1 MKRVRRLT
9 SRIVHRLTNIDKLS
23 RSVSPCHFS
32 ASLSPAS
39 SSKLAGSGAINWR
52 KNFTA
57 ASFCLILGLPFFFP
71 FKVLAQAFEQ
81 PASVVTA
88 TQSVSVPDNTAT
100 VAAIGASGSLSV
112 TVQDNLPGSS
122 KDGQSGGGPQAPVV
136 PAAPGMPQVD
146 ATTGLI
152 PAVAGV
158 PLSPAVPALVVD
170 GSAATAPAAPAAAVS
185 APADTA
191 AVAPISAPSA
201 SAPMTSPV
209 AAVSAPVESPVGAAL
224 SAAIS
229 PDAGAGVALAA
240 PSNLAL
246 DLSSSQAT
254 IVAPVSAPTSII
266 VGGTMGADGVVS
278 GGTALVVSP
287 GQMVTPSQYIA
298 LTQVTGSGS
307 QSIVLNADGAGQ
319 SGALSLVANQTDTL
333 STLVV
338 PSNIT
343 LYGIGFNSAD
353 PLVVMGGSNIA
364 GNLYTLQS
372 GSATESSLNFGNLT
386 VSGLLSGSAPVVS
399 SPILS
404 VLMPSGGLFSSS
416 GLSINAVGSVF
427 NTGTIA
433 SPGVLSITAGSNIS
447 NSGML
452 SGSTVNLTAQS
463 VSNYG
468 TVLASAGNVNL
479 NAMSGSFVNS
489 GLIAA
494 PLGSINVNTDAAT
507 LASNINF
514 DNLGGTLRAAQNI
527 QFRNSDY
534 SGDADISITG
544 GDLLSNAVN
553 INAGQGTADLN
564 VGELTGT
571 LSTYGLAS
579 HVIAD
584 TAVLNLG
591 EQCLT
596 GDPTYYNSGNINISG
611 NITVGEKLAV
621 IASGNITNSGA
632 GGYSITARNAGVGQD
647 ITMIAGAAF
656 TTASAGAGT
665 ATLTGAPPSGAVPGG
680 GTVTVTGGSAAGGS
694 ITLTTGA
701 GVSLIDAS
709 GTTGAGGNVTL
720 LAFADATGATGGTIA
735 LPTGSNIR
743 TDGAS
748 GFANGNITLGAGR
761 TGGAAGNSIQ
771 AGSLTA
777 FATGTTGGSINVT
790 VGQPTVVGGV
800 GGGVQFDSTGSVVNG
815 GSFSVSAG
823 TGADRRISIGAGA
836 GQSILSGGS
845 ASIAA
850 PSLVNLNVGT
860 INTNG
865 GNFTIDSGL
874 GNTSINL
881 NAGTMATQGGA
892 VNITAGD
899 NITFLNGTLNTSPAA
914 GAGGAV
920 NLLADR
926 DGVGTG
932 AINTSTL
939 SIVASGVGGAGGNVL
954 IENQLTAA
962 GNQSLNIGSIT
973 SAGTVGGNI
982 LLHSY
987 GGSITSR
994 ALTSAAGGSVKV
1006 LAGANG
1012 GGTGQSI
1019 NMLGDI
1025 NTGGASLALVSTG
1038 GISSGASMSIATGG
1052 GSALLASGVRGT
1064 AQTSLSAA
1072 SNIDISDRS
1081 GQGGSVSL
1089 TNVSSFNTG
1098 SGNLNVTAFSNSA
1111 GGATGG
1117 AIALAPAVPIVTGG
1131 GNATLVAEQTNAGGN
1146 SIAVAGGIN
1155 VTGGAGAGTIN
1166 VSTATP
1172 GFPGVFNS
1180 ATGAISGTIT
1190 GGTLRNGGVNLG
1202 SLQASAGTSSVINV
1216 GRVDSASAIQGNLG
1230 ALSVQAASGLIRVG
1244 PLTTSGLTTVQNGV
1258 TGDITIVGAVSNTG
1272 GGLSFTTSGSAANG
1286 GIITVGAAV
1295 TQTGAGD
1302 LSFITSGAGSASNI
1316 VFNAAASESGAGSL
1330 IVQTSGANSD
1340 ITVAGALSSDAGSP
1354 LTITAGDS
1362 GSASIDVS
1370 TAGSIAGDSLT
1381 LNTPVLTVAG
1391 NGSVTSNAGALTI
1404 KSSLASGAL
1413 NVSLSGAAPTLRS
1426 SSGDVFFN
1434 QSGSPGAVTITGG
1447 AAAGLISANGGNGTI
1462 NLNGGSSAVSAN
1474 VRQFDGFVKGS
1485 GSTFAVNSG
1494 LAGADLKVSGV
1505 SASSNISLVSAGG
1518 LLISGDVSNSAGTA
1532 VLTAGNSGSAAVNL
1546 SGGADVNV
1554 AGNLT
1559 VNSGVVSL
1567 GAGSVLTTTT
1577 GDVFLQSNFA
1587 GNALNLSL
1595 AAGAQINAAAATGD
1609 IFFNPSAAGA
1619 ITVTGG
1625 AAAGLLNAGNTVS
1638 LRGGAVD
1645 VNVNQING
1653 RVVSNGATI
1662 TTSTVTTAAGDLSLG
1677 GYTSSGATSFTA
1689 NGAGA
1694 DIIVN
1699 GALSN
1704 GVGGLALQ
1712 AGAGA
1717 DSDVR
1722 INSAVTSS
1730 GLLNIN
1736 SGTGAGS
1743 DITIAASQLAQ
1754 GATVNANSASL
1765 NLGTN
1770 AGLRANTGAL
1780 NIQSNSGGTLNVTLA
1795 SGAFLRSTSSNV
1807 NFNSAGSPGAITM
1820 TGGLGSVQAGG
1831 ATPQVVFNGGSSA
1844 VDVNV
1849 SSIVGSAGGTGSTF
1863 SLVTQSGDLR
1873 VGPVTSTGTTLL
1885 QAAGNGADLITTGA
1899 IDAGAGNLTLA
1910 TGTGTNADIRL
1921 NNNVTTTGTLLVN
1934 TGTGAGSD
1942 LAVASAVTVSG
1953 GATTITTPTMSV
1965 ANGATVR
1972 ATAQDLQISGSA
1984 SGGPLAV
1991 TLGGANATLSSAT
2004 GNVNFNSVANPG
2016 AVTISGGPASG
2027 VISANGGNGNINL
2040 NGGTNAVNVSARQ
2053 LDGFVN
2059 GTGSTFSVNSGLAGN
2074 DLKISGVSAS
2084 SNISLVSAGG
2094 VLISG
2099 NVSNTAGTGV
2109 ITAGNSGAAAVSLQ
2123 GGADVS
2129 VVGNLNVNSGVVN
2142 LGAGSVLTSTAGDVT
2157 LQSNFAG
2164 NALNLAMSA
2173 GSQINAAA
2181 AGGDIF
2187 FNPSTAGNITVTG
2200 GPGDGLLNA
2209 ANTVSF
2215 RGGTVAVNV
2224 NQINGRVVSN
2234 GTTISTAGVNTAQGD
2249 LNIGAF
2255 RSSGA
2260 TNFTAGGAGAD
2271 IVVGGTLTNG
2281 TGGLTLQAG
2290 SGLDS
2295 DVRFNAG
2302 ASSTGTLT
2310 INSGTGAGSEIIL
2323 ANSQLVQGA
2332 TVNANSAGFTLG
2344 TSAGLRANTGALSL
2358 QSNGAGGAL
2367 NISAG
2372 SGALLRSVTSSVNLN
2387 GTTAGAITMVGGTGA
2402 LQAGGASPAVNFNGG
2417 SNAVD
2422 VNVASITGNAS
2433 GTGSTYSVVTQT
2445 GNLNI
2450 GPVTSTGTTTF
2461 RALGS
2466 GADIV
2471 TTGAI
2476 DAGAGVLTI
2485 GTGNGA
2491 NADIRLN
2498 HNISTTGA
2506 LTVDSGS
2513 GTNSDV
2519 ALATGVIVSGG
2530 LTTVNTPTLSLANN
2544 AVLRSTNGDLQI
2556 SGSATG
2562 GPVRVSLLGG
2572 SSELTSQTGN
2582 VNFNSA
2588 ANPGAVTISGSSV
2601 NGIIN
2606 AAGGAGFV
2614 NFNGSTANNVSVTAS
2629 RINGITNGTAA
2640 TMSLTLANPNSA
2652 SGTFDL
2658 GTITTN
2664 NTFSYSTPITGNIRV
2679 SGDITSNTGLVNL
2692 TSGTGAANSI
2702 TLASGVDLRGQTGIN
2717 LNTANLNLQSGPA
2730 AATVTAV
2737 TGNLSVQS
2745 NTASRALNIQGTG
2758 TPVSSLNALAGAI
2771 GLNQSNVG
2779 SITVGGSVNLI
2790 ASGNL
2795 NARVGT
2801 GSLTVNANQI
2811 SSAGLNVNNGLATLA
2826 GAITVNSQ
2834 SGDLLFAS
2842 PVRTNGGAV
2851 VLGANGG
2858 SLSLSGNDINTSR
2871 ATGGGSVSLSALN
2884 GISGVGNIITTGVA
2898 GAGGNVSLSSAG
2910 QNIIVNTIQTRSTN
2924 AAGGNVTSSSANLR
2938 VIGIDGTGQSIS
2950 ATGSTGG
2957 TVNITTTST
2966 NPFII
2971 GDASVNGTASGINA
2985 NGSNQGGKVIVA
2997 ANGVT
3002 VNAGRTVSAVG
3013 GTGAGGVVTFTAN
3026 NPANGNTVFNIG
3038 GTVSATGGTPATGV
3052 VAVGA
3057 PAGWAFTLNL
3067 PGVINA
3073 GQQLT
3078 LGNFNALSGLPTGL
3092 PSGLIT
3098 LNPQPAAVLPSPPY
3112 NTPFISYNG
3121 ALTPPLIPG
3130 GSGTGTPGSSGSG
3143 SGIDDV
3149 LLRSNNNLNDDAGLR
3164 ISTDLTQVFP
3174 EDSLDQEIQTVMNV
3188 LARRKESQDSNTI
3201 GGSVTHKSDFTP
3213 AEIARL
3219 NSEGIVTSGETA
3231 GSKFGLVEGNLVFAP
3246 EHDITVHFNEGKLF
3260 IPADSVVFVMKTKD
3274 SVGIYDL
3281 HQRGQGGVSVVASK
3295 KLIQLDP
3302 GRLLVLTSQPGRD
3315 FDRVGGQFRMVGYR
3329 NARQQDLSDDLRA
3342 FAMDFSL
3349 PSALTNVLPL
3359 KQMLDSSNRLD
3370 QIAIQRVLKD
3380 GALLGELT
3388 GAAGPYKSSAPA
3400 SN

>member
-1 MKRVRRLT
+1 M
-9 SRIVHRLTNIDKLS
+9 
-23 RSVSPCHFS
+23 
-32 ASLSPAS
+32 
-39 SSKLAGSGAINWR
+39 
-52 KNFTA
+52 
-57 ASFCLILGLPFFFP
+57 
-71 FKVLAQAFEQ
+71 LAQAFEQ

-88 TQSVSVPDNTAT
+88 AQSVSVPDNTAT

-122 KDGQSGGGPQAPVV
+122 KDAQSGGGPQAPVV

-146 ATTGLI
+146 ATAGLI

-158 PLSPAVPALVVD
+158 PLTPPVPVLV
-170 GSAATAPAAPAAAVS
+170 GPAATAPVAPLEAPVAPPPPAVNGSVELSTPVS
-185 APADTA
+185 AG
-191 AVAPISAPSA
+191 
-201 SAPMTSPV
+201 V
-209 AAVSAPVESPVGAAL
+209 AATLDSPSGAAL
-224 SAAIS
+224 NVST
-229 PDAGAGVALAA
+229 
-240 PSNLAL
+240 NLAL

-254 IVAPVSAPTSII
+254 IVAPVTAPTSIM

-278 GGTALVVSP
+278 GGTTVVVNP

-319 SGALSLVANQTDTL
+319 SGALSLFASQTDTL

-338 PSNIT
+338 PSDIT

-353 PLVVMGGSNIA
+353 PLVVLGGSTIA

-386 VSGLLSGSAPVVS
+386 VSGLLSGSAPVVN

-433 SPGVLSITAGSNIS
+433 SPGGLSITAGGNIS
-447 NSGML
+447 NSGVL
-452 SGSTVNLTAQS
+452 SGSTVNLAAQS

-479 NAMSGSFVNS
+479 NALSGNFVNS

-507 LASNINF
+507 LASNVNF
-514 DNLGGTLRAAQNI
+514 DNLGGTLKAAQNI
-527 QFRNSDY
+527 QFRNGDY

-544 GDLLSNAVN
+544 GDLLSAAVN
-553 INAGQGTADLN
+553 VNAGQGTADLN

-571 LSTYGLAS
+571 LNTYGLAS
-579 HVIAD
+579 HVMTD

-596 GDPTYYNSGNINISG
+596 GDPTYYNTGSINISG

-656 TTASAGAGT
+656 TTSAAGAGT
-665 ATLTGAPPSGAVPGG
+665 ATLTGAPPAGAVPGG
-680 GTVTVTGGSAAGGS
+680 GSVRVSGGSAAGGS

-748 GFANGNITLGAGR
+748 GFANGNITIGAGR

-777 FATGTTGGSINVT
+777 FATGTSGGSINVA

-800 GGGVQFDSTGSVVNG
+800 GGGVLFDSTGAVTNG

-823 TGADRRISIGAGA
+823 TGADRRIVIGAGA
-836 GQSILSGGS
+836 GQSIASGGS
-845 ASIAA
+845 VSIAA
-850 PSLVNLNVGT
+850 PSLVNLSVGSV
-860 INTNG
+860 NTNG
-865 GNFTIDSGL
+865 SSFAINSGL
-874 GNTSINL
+874 GDTSINL
-881 NAGTMATQGGA
+881 NSGTMATQGGA
-892 VNITAGD
+892 VNITTGD
-899 NITFLNGTLNTSPAA
+899 NITFLNGTLNTSPTA

-920 NLLADR
+920 SLLADR

-939 SIVASGVGGAGGNVL
+939 AIVASGVGGVGGNVL

-962 GNQSLNIGSIT
+962 GTQGLNIGSIT
-973 SAGTVGGNI
+973 SAGTGGGNI

-987 GGSITSR
+987 GGAITTR

-1019 NMLGDI
+1019 NMLGNI
-1025 NTGGASLALVSTG
+1025 STGGGSLALVSTV
-1038 GISSGASMSIATGG
+1038 GISSGAAMSIATGG

-1064 AQTSLSAA
+1064 AQTALSAA
-1072 SNIDISDRS
+1072 SNIDVSDRS
-1081 GQGGSVSL
+1081 GQGGSISL
-1089 TNVSSFNTG
+1089 ANLSSFNTG
-1098 SGNLNVTAFSNSA
+1098 GGNLNVTAFSNSA
-1111 GGATGG
+1111 GGTTGG
-1117 AIALAPAVPIVTGG
+1117 AIALPAAVPIVTGG

-1216 GRVDSASAIQGNLG
+1216 GRVDTASAIQGNLG

-1258 TGDITIVGAVSNTG
+1258 TGDITIVGAVNNTG

-1295 TQTGAGD
+1295 SQTGAGD

-1340 ITVAGALSSDAGSP
+1340 ITVGAALSSDAGSP
-1354 LTITAGDS
+1354 LTVTAGNS
-1362 GSASIDVS
+1362 GTASIDVS
-1370 TAGSIAGDSLT
+1370 TSGSIAGDNLT
-1381 LNTPVLTVAG
+1381 LNSPVLTVAG
-1391 NGSVTSNAGALTI
+1391 NGSVTSSAGDLTV
-1404 KSSLASGAL
+1404 KSNLAGGAL
-1413 NVSLSGAAPTLRS
+1413 NVSLSGAASTLS
-1426 SSGDVFFN
+1426 STSGNVVFN
-1434 QSGSPGAVTITGG
+1434 QSGGPGAVTVTGG
-1447 AAAGLISANGGNGTI
+1447 GAGGVIRASGGSGTI
-1462 NLNGGSSAVSAN
+1462 SLDTGASAVNVN
-1474 VRQFDGFVKGS
+1474 VRQLDGFVKGS

-1494 LAGADLKVSGV
+1494 LTGADLKVSGV
-1505 SASSNISLVSAGG
+1505 TASSNISLVSAGG
-1518 LLISGDVSNSAGTA
+1518 LLLSGDVTNTAGTA
-1532 VLTAGNSGSAAVNL
+1532 VLSAGNSGSAAVAL
-1546 SGGADVNV
+1546 SGGADVSV
-1554 AGNLT
+1554 VGNLT
-1559 VNSGVVSL
+1559 VNSGAVNL
-1567 GAGSVLTTTT
+1567 GAGSVLTTST
-1577 GDVFLQSNFA
+1577 GDVTLQSNFA
-1587 GNALNLSL
+1587 GNALNLSM
-1595 AAGAQINAAAATGD
+1595 AAGAQINAAAASGD
-1609 IFFNPSAAGA
+1609 IFFNPTTAGA

-1638 LRGGAVD
+1638 MRGGAVN

-1662 TTSTVTTAAGDLSLG
+1662 TTSTVTTAAGDLNLG
-1677 GYTSSGATSFTA
+1677 GYTSSGATSFSA
-1689 NGAGA
+1689 NGTGA

-1699 GALSN
+1699 GALSS
-1704 GVGGLALQ
+1704 GVGGLTLQ

-1730 GLLNIN
+1730 GLLTVN

-1743 DITIAASQLAQ
+1743 DITIAASQLTQ

-1770 AGLRANTGAL
+1770 AGLRANSGAL
-1780 NIQSNSGGTLNVTLA
+1780 NIQSNSGGALNVSLA
-1795 SGAFLRSTSSNV
+1795 SGALLRSSNSNV
-1807 NFNSAGSPGAITM
+1807 NFNSVGSPAAITM

-1831 ATPQVVFNGGSSA
+1831 ATPQVVFNGGSNA
-1844 VDVNV
+1844 VNVNV

-1863 SLVTQSGDLR
+1863 SVVTQSGDLR

-1885 QAAGNGADLITTGA
+1885 QAAGAGADLITAGT
-1899 IDAGAGNLTLA
+1899 IDAGTASLTLA
-1910 TGTGTNADIRL
+1910 TGTGSNADIRL
-1921 NNNVTTTGTLLVN
+1921 NNNVTTTGALLVN

-1942 LAVASAVTVSG
+1942 LAVASGVSVSG
-1953 GATTITTPTMSV
+1953 GATTITTATMSV
-1965 ANGATVR
+1965 ANTATVSS
-1972 ATAQDLQISGSA
+1972 TAQDLQISGSA

-1991 TLGGANATLSSAT
+1991 TLGGATATLVSST

-2016 AVTISGGPASG
+2016 AVTISGGPAGG

-2040 NGGTNAVNVSARQ
+2040 NGGASAVNVSARQ
-2053 LDGFVN
+2053 LNGFVN
-2059 GTGSTFSVNSGLAGN
+2059 GTGSTFSVSSGLAGA
-2074 DLKISGVSAS
+2074 DLKVSGVSAS
-2084 SNISLVSAGG
+2084 GNISLVSAGG

-2099 NVSNTAGTGV
+2099 NVGNTAGTAV

-2142 LGAGSVLTSTAGDVT
+2142 LGAGSVLTSTTGDVT

-2164 NALNLAMSA
+2164 NALNLTMSA

-2181 AGGDIF
+2181 VGGDIF
-2187 FNPSTAGNITVTG
+2187 FNPSTAGNITVSG
-2200 GPGDGLLNA
+2200 GPADGLLNA

-2224 NQINGRVVSN
+2224 NQINGRVTSN
-2234 GTTISTAGVNTAQGD
+2234 GTTISTAGVTTAQGD

-2255 RSSGA
+2255 TSTGA
-2260 TNFTAGGAGAD
+2260 TSFTASGAGAD
-2271 IVVGGTLTNG
+2271 IVVGGTLSNG

-2290 SGLDS
+2290 SGVDS

-2323 ANSQLVQGA
+2323 ANSQVVQGA

-2344 TSAGLRANTGALSL
+2344 TNATLRANTGALNL

-2367 NISAG
+2367 NITAA
-2372 SGALLRSVTSSVNLN
+2372 SGALLRSVNSSVNLN
-2387 GTTAGAITMVGGTGA
+2387 GTTPGAITMVGGTGA
-2402 LQAGGASPAVNFNGG
+2402 LQAGGASPLVAFNGG
-2417 SNAVD
+2417 SNAVNI
-2422 VNVASITGNAS
+2422 NVASITGNAS
-2433 GTGSTYSVVTQT
+2433 GTGSTYSVVTQS

-2476 DAGAGVLTI
+2476 NAGAGALTI
-2485 GTGNGA
+2485 GTGTGG

-2498 HNISTTGA
+2498 HNIGTTGA
-2506 LTVDSGS
+2506 LTVDSGN
-2513 GTNSDV
+2513 GAASDV
-2519 ALATGVIVSGG
+2519 ALAVGVTVSGG
-2530 LTTVNTPTLSLANN
+2530 TTTVNTPTLSLANN
-2544 AVLRSTNGDLQI
+2544 AVLRSTTGDLQI
-2556 SGSATG
+2556 SGSAAG
-2562 GPVRVSLLGG
+2562 GPLIVSLSGGG
-2572 SSELTSQTGN
+2572 STLTSQTGN
-2582 VNFNSA
+2582 VNFNSV
-2588 ANPGAVTISGSSV
+2588 ANPGAVTVTGSSV

-2640 TMSLTLANPNSA
+2640 TMTLSLANPNSA

-2658 GTITTN
+2658 GNITTN
-2664 NTFSYSTPITGNIRV
+2664 NTFSYSAPVTGNIRV
-2679 SGDITSNTGLVNL
+2679 SGDITSNTGLLNL

-2702 TLASGVDLRGQTGIN
+2702 TLASGADLRGQTGIN
-2717 LNTANLNLQSGPA
+2717 LNTANLNLQAGPVA
-2730 AATVTAV
+2730 TTVTAV
-2737 TGNLSVQS
+2737 TGNLNVQS

-2758 TPVSSLNALAGAI
+2758 TPISSLNALAGAI
-2771 GLNQSNVG
+2771 GLNQSNAG
-2779 SITVGGSVNLI
+2779 NITVGGNINLS

-2801 GSLTVNANQI
+2801 GNLNVNANQI
-2811 SSAGLNVNNGLATLA
+2811 SSAGISVNNGLATVA

-2834 SGDLLFAS
+2834 SGNLLFSS
-2842 PVRTNGGAV
+2842 PVTTNGGAV
-2851 VLGANGG
+2851 VLAANGG

-2871 ATGGGSVSLSALN
+2871 ATGGGNVSLSALN

-2910 QNIIVNTIQTRSTN
+2910 QNIIVNTIQTRSNN
-2924 AAGGNVTSSSANLR
+2924 AVGGNVTSTSANLR
-2938 VIGIDGTGQSIS
+2938 VVGIDGTGQSIS
-2950 ATGSTGG
+2950 ATGSSGG
-2957 TVNITTTST
+2957 VVNITTTSN

-2971 GDASVNGTASGINA
+2971 GDASVNGTASGISA
-2985 NGSNQGGKVIVA
+2985 NGSNQGGKVVVA

-3013 GTGAGGVVTFTAN
+3013 GTGAGGVITFTAN
-3026 NPANGNTVFNIG
+3026 NPANTNTVFNIG
-3038 GTVSATGGTPATGV
+3038 GTVSATGGTAATGV

-3057 PAGWAFTLNL
+3057 AAGQAFTLNL
-3067 PGVINA
+3067 SGAINA

-3078 LGNFNALSGLPTGL
+3078 LGNFNALTGLASGL

-3121 ALTPPLIPG
+3121 VLPAPPIG
-3130 GSGTGTPGSSGSG
+3130 GGGAGTSGSSGVGPGFAELS
-3143 SGIDDV
+3143 
-3149 LLRSNNNLNDDAGLR
+3149 LLPTNNLNDDAGLR
-3164 ISTDLTQVFP
+3164 VPTDLTPVYSDQ
-3174 EDSLDQEIQTVMNV
+3174 SLDQEIQTVMNV
-3188 LARRKESQDSNTI
+3188 LARRRETHDPNTI
-3201 GGSVTHKSDFTP
+3201 EGSVTHRSDFTP
-3213 AEIARL
+3213 AEVARL

-3231 GSKFGLVEGNLVFAP
+3231 ANNFGLVEGNLVFAP
-3246 EHDITVHFNEGKLF
+3246 DHDITVYFGEGKLF
-3260 IPADSVVFVMKTKD
+3260 IPADSVVFVMKTND
-3274 SVGIYDL
+3274 SVAIYDL
-3281 HQRGQGGVSVVASK
+3281 HQRGQGAVSVVSNK

-3302 GRLLVLTSQPGRD
+3302 GRLLVLTKQPGRD
-3315 FDRVGGQFRMVGYR
+3315 FDRVGGQFRIVGYR
-3329 NARQQDLSDDLRA
+3329 NPRQQDLSDELRA

-3359 KQMLDSSNRLD
+3359 KQMLDSGNRLD
-3370 QIAIQRVLKD
+3370 QIAIQRVLKNS
-3380 GALLGELT
+3380 ALLGELT
-3388 GAAGPYKSSAPA
+3388 GAAGPYRSSAAA